1 MKPFVVLAFSL
12 TVALAPVA
20 SAQEDPD
27 APKLPKN
34 RGQARQTAPR
44 DNPDAGQ
51 PRAAVQGPR
60 VQRNLPSAAVPQQA
74 PRFQVPRMNPGD
86 PRLNPANARLR
97 GDLRRH
103 RIPNADADLRANPRL
118 IPNADA
124 HLRVNPR
131 GMRNVDADLRV
142 NPRGIT
148 EPPPPAT
155 TIIQPDATVTTQTR
169 TRDGGRDRGGRT
181 GSNDWNR
188 DGRTRRGGERDWRSG
203 GSHDGDWAEA
213 RRRRHRG
220 HHHRSWWKS
229 RYNRIVLFG
238 GGYYYWDNGFWF
250 PAYGYDPYYNTYSY
264 HEPIYGYGDLDPG
277 QVVAN
282 VQTELQRLG
291 YYPYAVDGLMG
302 PATRAAIA
310 AFQRD
315 NGLAI
320 TSAIDGP
327 TLSTLGLR

>member
-1 MKPFVVLAFSL
+1 MKPSLFLAFSF
-12 TVALAPVA
+12 VIALAPLS
-20 SAQEDPD
+20 SAQEDQD
-27 APKLPKN
+27 APRVAKN
-34 RGQARQTAPR
+34 RAQTANR
-44 DNPDAGQ
+44 IQAAAN
-51 PRAAVQGPR
+51 RANAAQAARRANGNVRPPQAAIQGPR
-60 VQRNLPSAAVPQQA
+60 FQRNMPPASVRPA
-74 PRFQVPRMNPGD
+74 PRWQPPQVNQDNPRFNPGI
-86 PRLNPANARLR
+86 ARVR
-97 GDLRRH
+97 GDVRH
-103 RIPNADADLRANPRL
+103 DRIPSPDVEARV
-118 IPNADA
+118 IPPVA
-124 HLRVNPR
+124 
-131 GMRNVDADLRV
+131 
-142 NPRGIT
+142 T
-148 EPPPPAT
+148 QPPPDAAADV
-155 TIIQPDATVTTQTR
+155 QSDATVTTRTR
-169 TRDGGRDRGGRT
+169 TGDSGRGGRT
-181 GSNDWNR
+181 DWNR
-188 DGRTRRGGERDWRSG
+188 DGRNRTGGERDWRSG
-203 GSHDGDWAEA
+203 GSYDGNWAEA

-220 HHHRSWWKS
+220 HHHRSWWRS

-238 GGYYYWDNGFWF
+238 TGYYYWDNGFWF

-264 HEPIYGYGDLDPG
+264 DEPIYGYGDLEPG